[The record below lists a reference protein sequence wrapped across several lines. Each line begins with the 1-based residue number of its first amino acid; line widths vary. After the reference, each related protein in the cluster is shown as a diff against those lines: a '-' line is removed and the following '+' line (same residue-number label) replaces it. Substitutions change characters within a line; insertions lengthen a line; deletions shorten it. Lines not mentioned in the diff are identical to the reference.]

1 MVKTWGPDLKLN
13 DPYSDSDVK
22 CCNVIY
28 AQPRFYSML
37 DISLQPINDTSGK
50 NIYCFNTVMYLF
62 FFTPVFRELVH
73 VFPSGTRN
81 ISVDRMQLQRV
92 HNECLSL
99 PA

>member
-1 MVKTWGPDLKLN
+1 VKTWGPDLKLN

-37 DISLQPINDTSGK
+37 DISLQAINDTFGK
-50 NIYCFNTVMYLF
+50 IVYCFNAVMYLF
-62 FFTPVFRELVH
+62 FFTPVSRELAP

-81 ISVDRMQLQRV
+81 ISVGRMQLQRV
-92 HNECLSL
+92 HNESLSL